1 MQIVRIYSGDDGES
15 HFEDLTLDQFAEIM
29 NRVGPGTINLT
40 RREPPYFEDYH
51 TAPRRQYVIAL
62 SGAAEYETAD
72 GTVKRLFP
80 GDILIAGRPDRPV
93 TATSLVAPTTTT
105 GCPSLYRWLR
115 LSSLIPVFC

>member
-1 MQIVRIYSGDDGES
+1 MQIVRIFSGDDGES

-40 RREPPYFEDYH
+40 RRDPPYFEDYH

-80 GDILIAGRPDRPV
+80 GDILIAED
-93 TATSLVAPTTTT
+93 LT
-105 GCPSLYRWLR
+105 GHGHIARSVDENYRVSFSVPLAEA
-115 LSSLIPVFC
+115 